1 MKKYS
6 CILFD
11 LDHTLW
17 DYDAN
22 SEETLETLFQQ
33 YALQDKG
40 ITSFP
45 YFFEVFNRVNTHLWD
60 LHDRGLVG
68 QNVIRKER
76 FHKVLSEAGLDD
88 FPLSLKF
95 SADYL
100 AELPKKKKLLP
111 CAKETLDYLKPKYPM
126 VIVTNGFDEIQ
137 GTKLMSSGIDGY
149 FKNVVTSQRAGSKK
163 PSKEIFE
170 FALGEAGHQA
180 GQAIMIGDNLL
191 TDIAGARSA
200 GMDTIYFNPAK
211 KTHQESVTFEIASLH
226 ELRTLL

>member
-17 DYDAN
+17 DYEAN
-22 SEETLETLFQQ
+22 SEETLKFLFHH
-33 YALQDKG
+33 YALQQKG
-40 ITSFP
+40 ITSFN
-45 YFFEVFNRVNTHLWD
+45 YFFEVFNRVNLHLWD

-68 QNVIRKER
+68 QNVIREER

-95 SADYL
+95 STDYL

-111 CAKETLDYLKPKYPM
+111 HARESLDYLQPKYPM
-126 VIVTNGFDEIQ
+126 IIVTNGFDEIQ
-137 GTKLMSSGIDGY
+137 GRKMASSGIHGY
-149 FKNVVTSQRAGSKK
+149 FKNIVTSQRAGSRK

-170 FALGEAGHQA
+170 FALGEAGHLVDQA
-180 GQAIMIGDNLL
+180 VMIGDNLL
-191 TDIAGARSA
+191 TDMAGARSA
-200 GMDTIYFNPAK
+200 GMDTIYFNPTK
-211 KTHQESVTFEIASLH
+211 KRHEEKVTFEISSLY